1 MHAPATPSQAPL
13 QPESSS
19 IVFNNCRP
27 RRIGKEASERTW
39 KLDKTVPC
47 EDGVERIDADELI
60 RDLHW
65 FLCLLRGFWVKSCFR
80 RRGSS
85 TPRNCL

>member
-1 MHAPATPSQAPL
+1 MYAPATPSQALL
-13 QPESSS
+13 QPESSA
-19 IVFNNCRP
+19 IVFNSCRP

-60 RDLHW
+60 RDLRW